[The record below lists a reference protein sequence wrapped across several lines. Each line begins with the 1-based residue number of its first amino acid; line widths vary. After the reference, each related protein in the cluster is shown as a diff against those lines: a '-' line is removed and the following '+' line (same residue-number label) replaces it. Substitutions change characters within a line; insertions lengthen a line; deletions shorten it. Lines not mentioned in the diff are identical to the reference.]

1 MMIVMVGV
9 DEWCE
14 ILLLVF
20 EEVGLGW
27 LLFSFFLGRIC
38 FFDIKHLSDE
48 KMLVLWWVGL
58 ALC

>member
-14 ILLLVF
+14 MLLLVF

-27 LLFSFFLGRIC
+27 LLFSFFLGRIWV
-38 FFDIKHLSDE
+38 FSILSI
-48 KMLVLWWVGL
+48 
-58 ALC
+58 